1 MRRERA
7 VVDER
12 QQQILQLL
20 GDTPELALDEM
31 AGVLHISMA
40 TLRRDLQQLQEK
52 KLIERFHGGARLTM
66 PQSPEGGV
74 SRERSK
80 IARAAAAM
88 VEDGDTIFIN
98 TSSNALEMLRY
109 ITCENVTVITNNGQ
123 AISMDT
129 APGVSVI
136 LTGGELRLPKYAMV
150 GDFAINN
157 LQNIYAKKAFL
168 GCSGLS
174 AKTGVTTENASEVN
188 INQMMCSHAMNGTYI
203 LADHSKIG
211 KNSSFISIDAM
222 QVAHLITDSGA
233 SEDELMRIRAKGTQ
247 VHIV

>member
-1 MRRERA
+1 MKRERA

-12 QQQILQLL
+12 QREILRLL
-20 GDTPELALDEM
+20 GEAPELALDKM
-31 AGVLHISMA
+31 AEKLGISMA
-40 TLRRDLQQLQEK
+40 TLRRDLQQLQDK
-52 KLIERFHGGARLTM
+52 NRIERFHGGARLTA
-66 PQSPEGGV
+66 PHGSNAEAPEK
-74 SRERSK
+74 RSK

-98 TSSNALEMLRY
+98 TSSNALEMLKY
-109 ITCENVTVITNNGQ
+109 ITSENVTVITNNGH
-123 AISMDT
+123 AISVDT
-129 APGVSVI
+129 QPGVRVI

-168 GCSGLS
+168 GCSGMS
-174 AKTGVTTENASEVN
+174 ARTGVTTENASEVN
-188 INQMMCSHAMNGTYI
+188 INQMMCNHAMNGTYI
-203 LADHSKIG
+203 LADHNKIG
-211 KNSSFISIDAM
+211 KNSSFISIDAA

-233 SEDELMRIRAKGTQ
+233 SEDELSEIRANGTQ